1 MGIPTTGS
9 LRVWVHPGTL
19 LMAVAARTW
28 WLKLRLGDHSRNRG
42 CWRMPR

>member
-9 LRVWVHPGTL
+9 LCVWVHPGIL
-19 LMAVAARTW
+19 LMTVAARTW